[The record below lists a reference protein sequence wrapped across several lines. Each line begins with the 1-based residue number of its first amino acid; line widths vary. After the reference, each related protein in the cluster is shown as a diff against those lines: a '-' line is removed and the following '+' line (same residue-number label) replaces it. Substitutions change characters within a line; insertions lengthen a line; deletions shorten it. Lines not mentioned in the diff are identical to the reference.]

1 MQYPRYRTGHYNVN
15 GNNIFTKKITIFV
28 FLGLIIYFIAISV
41 FTLLPFFSS
50 MFNSDLFVSSQ
61 LNRLQLTN
69 PLGLSNNGTSPLF
82 TKYYNKFW
90 LPYMVTQKIEFIPLN
105 ASQFVA

>member
-1 MQYPRYRTGHYNVN
+1 MQYPKYRTGHYNVN

-28 FLGLIIYFIAISV
+28 FIGLILYCAAICV

-61 LNRLQLTN
+61 LNRLPLTN
-69 PLGLSNNGTSPLF
+69 PLGLSNNSTDPSF
-82 TKYYNKFW
+82 TNFYNKFW
-90 LPYMVTQKIEFIPLN
+90 LPYMVTQKIEFTPLN
-105 ASQFVA
+105 AS